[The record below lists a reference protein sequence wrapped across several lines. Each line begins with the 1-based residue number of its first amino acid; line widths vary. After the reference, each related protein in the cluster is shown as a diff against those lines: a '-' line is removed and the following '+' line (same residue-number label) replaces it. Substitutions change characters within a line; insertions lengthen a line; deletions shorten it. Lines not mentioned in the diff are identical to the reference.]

1 MWERYYRRTRLC
13 ARTLAKYFSAT
24 IACLAILV
32 VGTKAAE
39 VSLGD
44 LLARY
49 ERAMTDPQAGKLTRF
64 ELAGTLVGA
73 GSEGTFHV
81 WHDGDAERLDQN
93 LGLRRERKIRTGER
107 FFFIDESGYAREY
120 HGVLLRHSRTEA
132 LIDSGELAAT
142 PRCCRFL
149 GSAHIGKRAAYKLA
163 VTAEGGDTEF
173 LYLDAQTALPLRLAY
188 DADDGQ
194 TTIDLSDWRTVNGRR
209 FAFRNVASDG
219 NHAYDLTQITYS
231 AIVDAPIDAALF
243 VVPRSRGIE
252 MNGVQHVALSEHD
265 GHFFVPV
272 EIGGRTYRFLIDS
285 GAQGIL
291 LDRHVAETLKL
302 HEEGTF
308 EASGAQRTGG
318 LRLAKLGALHIGG
331 ATIRNSIVATLDL
344 GASTHGAFRIDGILG
359 YPFFASAVVR
369 IDFAGKLMSF
379 GPPGSLASE
388 GDYIDVDLD
397 RGLSEAMLSVDGVRA
412 PFMIDTGNAADV
424 LLYGPF
430 VASHPGIV
438 PTTLA
443 DMRSYGL
450 GGSTDSYRSL
460 LRELVLGTTT
470 LRNVDVG
477 VMLATQ
483 GAFADR
489 FDAGNIGL
497 GVLRDFIVT
506 FDYPNEALYIEK
518 SGNTSAMER

>member
-1 MWERYYRRTRLC
+1 MFFRRTRLC
-13 ARTLAKYFSAT
+13 TRALAKYFITAV
-24 IACLAILV
+24 ACLVA
-32 VGTKAAE
+32 VGVAGGAKAVE
-39 VSLGD
+39 VNLGD
-44 LLARY
+44 LIARY
-49 ERAMTDPQAGKLTRF
+49 ERAMTDPQVGKLTRF

-73 GSEGTFHV
+73 GSEGTFHI
-81 WHDGDAERLDQN
+81 WHDGDNERLDQN
-93 LGLRRERKIRTGER
+93 LGLRRERKIRIGER

-132 LIDSGELAAT
+132 LIDSGELSAT
-142 PRCCRFL
+142 PRCCKLL
-149 GSAHIGKRAAYKLA
+149 GSARIGGRVAYELA

-173 LYLDAQTALPLRLAY
+173 LYLDAETALPMRLAY
-188 DADDGQ
+188 DSDDGL
-194 TTIDLSDWRTVNGRR
+194 TSIDLSDWRTVNGRR

-219 NHAYDLTQITYS
+219 NRAFDLTQITTS
-231 AIVDAPIDAALF
+231 AVVDAPIDAALF
-243 VVPRSRGIE
+243 VIPRSRGIE
-252 MNGVQHVALSEHD
+252 MTGVQHVALSEHD

-272 EIGGRTYRFLIDS
+272 KISGRTFQFLLDS

-291 LDRHVAETLKL
+291 LDRHVARTLNL

-308 EASGAQRTGG
+308 EASGAKRTGG
-318 LRLAKLGALHIGG
+318 LRLAKLCALHIGG

-369 IDFAGKLMSF
+369 IDFAGKMMSF
-379 GPPGSLASE
+379 GPPGSLAGE

-397 RGLSEAMLSVDGVRA
+397 RGLSEAMLSADGVRA

-430 VASHPGIV
+430 VTAHPGIV
-438 PTTLA
+438 PSTLA

-470 LRNVDVG
+470 LRNVNVG

-497 GVLRDFIVT
+497 GVLRNFIVT
-506 FDYPNEALYIEK
+506 FDYPNEALYFEK

>member
-1 MWERYYRRTRLC
+1 M
-13 ARTLAKYFSAT
+13 S
-24 IACLAILV
+24 
-32 VGTKAAE
+32 
-39 VSLGD
+39 
-44 LLARY
+44 
-49 ERAMTDPQAGKLTRF
+49 DPQTGRLTRF
-64 ELAGTLVGA
+64 EMAGTLVGA
-73 GSEGTFHV
+73 GSAGSFHI
-81 WHDGDAERLDQN
+81 WHDGNNERLDQN

-107 FFFIDESGYAREY
+107 FFFVDESGFAREY

-142 PRCCRFL
+142 AHCCKFL
-149 GSAHIGKRAAYKLA
+149 GSAHIAGRAAYELA

-188 DADDGQ
+188 DEDDGQ

-219 NHAYDLTQITYS
+219 NHAFDLTQIIAS
-231 AIVDAPIDAALF
+231 VVVDAPIDDALF
-243 VVPRSRGIE
+243 IVPPSRSIEMHGIE
-252 MNGVQHVALSEHD
+252 HVALIEHD

-272 EIGGRTYRFLIDS
+272 EIGGRTYRFLLDS

-291 LDRHVAETLKL
+291 LDRHVAGTLNL

-318 LRLAKLGALHIGG
+318 LRLAKLAVLRIGG
-331 ATIRNSIVATLDL
+331 ATIRDSIVATLDL
-344 GASTHGAFRIDGILG
+344 GASSHGAFRIDGILG

-369 IDFAGKLMSF
+369 VDFAGKMLSF

-397 RGLSEAMLSVDGVRA
+397 RGLSEAMLSADGVRA

-470 LRNVDVG
+470 LRDVDVG

-497 GVLRDFIVT
+497 GVLRKFIVT
-506 FDYPNEALYIEK
+506 FDYPNEALFFEK